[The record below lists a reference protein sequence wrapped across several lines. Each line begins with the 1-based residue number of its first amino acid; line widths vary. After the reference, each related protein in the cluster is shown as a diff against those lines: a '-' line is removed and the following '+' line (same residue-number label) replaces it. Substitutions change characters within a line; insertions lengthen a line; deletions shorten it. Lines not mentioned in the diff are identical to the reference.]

1 MNVALER
8 DASELQRLNEA
19 LQESQRRLQEAQRMA
34 RIGHWD
40 LDLATMKFVWSE
52 EILRIFGLRLNPDI
66 KPDDLMRLIHAEDR
80 ERCQKH
86 YVEALAGLRPYDIE
100 YRIVRP
106 DGVVRWVHS
115 RGAVE
120 HDATGRPVKVLG
132 TGQDVTDRKQAE
144 AALRDS
150 EQRFRQVTESI
161 GEVFWLTD
169 LAKSQMIYVSPAYE
183 KIWGRPCAE
192 LYQSPHTW
200 MEAIHQEDRPAVQEA
215 AITMQVTGGY
225 DVIYRITRPD
235 GAVRWIHDRAFPIRD
250 AAGRVYRVAG
260 VADDITTQRE
270 MELQLRHSQKM
281 EAVGLLAGGIAHDFN
296 NLLAV
301 IQLQTSLLLGTK
313 GLPERVTK
321 GMRDIMDASE
331 RAATLTRQL
340 LTFSRREV
348 KKARNLDLAET
359 VESTIR
365 LLRRLL
371 GEDVALETHFDPA
384 LPLILADPG
393 MMEQV
398 LMNLAINARDAM
410 PSGGLLAVSLEQVQ
424 VTAER
429 AALHPGAQPGK
440 HVCLSVRDTG
450 MGIAPE
456 DLPRIFEPFFTTKE
470 SGQGTGLGLATV
482 FGIVEQHGGWIE
494 VFSEVNRGTMFRVH
508 LPAVELD
515 TPAAVSAP
523 EAPPIRGGTE
533 CVLMVEDDQAL
544 LHVAQLT
551 LEHHGYR
558 VFTAV
563 TAVQALETWKAQ
575 RDSIE
580 LLLTDLVLPGGL
592 SGQELADLLVRE
604 KPMLKVIHT
613 SGYND
618 EVITRRLREAANST
632 FLRKPYS
639 ARQLAEVVRTSL
651 DRIS

>member
-1 MNVALER
+1 MKVALER
-8 DASELQRLNEA
+8 DASELQRLNQA

-40 LDLATMKFVWSE
+40 LDLTTMEFVWSD
-52 EILRIFGLRLNPDI
+52 EILRIFGLRPNADV
-66 KPDDLMRLIHAEDR
+66 KVEDLMRMIHAEDR
-80 ERCQKH
+80 ERCQRH
-86 YVEALAGLRPYDIE
+86 YAEALAGLRPYDFE

-120 HDATGRPVKVLG
+120 HDAAGRPVKVLG

-144 AALRDS
+144 AALRES

-169 LAKSQMIYVSPAYE
+169 IAKSQMIYVSPAYE
-183 KIWGRPCAE
+183 KVWGRPCAE

-200 MEAIHQEDRPAVQEA
+200 MEAIHPEDRPAVREA
-215 AITMQVTGGY
+215 ALTMQATGGY

-235 GAVRWIHDRAFPIRD
+235 GALRWIHDRAFPIRD
-250 AAGRVYRVAG
+250 AAGQVYRVAG

-301 IQLQTSLLLGTK
+301 IQLQTSLLMATK

-359 VESTIR
+359 VESTLR

-429 AALHPGAQPGK
+429 AALHPGVQPGR

-450 MGIAPE
+450 TGIAPE

-470 SGQGTGLGLATV
+470 NGQGTGLGLATV
-482 FGIVEQHGGWIE
+482 FGIVEQHAGWIE
-494 VFSEVNRGTMFRVH
+494 ALSEVNRGTMFRVY
-508 LPAVELD
+508 LPAVELNPP
-515 TPAAVSAP
+515 TEVNAP

-533 CVLMVEDDQAL
+533 CILMVEDDQAL

-558 VFTAV
+558 VLTAV
-563 TAVQALETWKAQ
+563 TAVQALEIWKAE
-575 RDSIE
+575 RESIE

-592 SGQELADLLVRE
+592 SGQELADLLKRE

-613 SGYND
+613 SGYHD
-618 EVITRRLREAANST
+618 EVVTRRLREAANST

-651 DRIS
+651 DRMG